1 MGSNQPSPRPLTFL
15 LTMVVSS
22 NLAKSPLSERIGSR
36 SRNSK
41 GACARE
47 RERNFDG
54 ISTEFLAENG
64 MREEWSRERKRGT
77 RWRQRAGGTRGL
89 ACESVIAPP
98 PTHRRVRHVD
108 KGGETDREEKAR

>member
-22 NLAKSPLSERIGSR
+22 NTLSERIGSR

-47 RERNFDG
+47 REEFRRNFDG
-54 ISTEFLAENG
+54 IFG
-64 MREEWSRERKRGT
+64 RKRDE
-77 RWRQRAGGTRGL
+77 RGREGPVG
-89 ACESVIAPP
+89 ANE
-98 PTHRRVRHVD
+98 RVA
-108 KGGETDREEKAR
+108 REGSHASR

>member
-47 RERNFDG
+47 REEFRRNFDG
-54 ISTEFLAENG
+54 IFGRKRDESVVA
-64 MREEWSRERKRGT
+64 REEER
-77 RWRQRAGGTRGL
+77 WCQRAGGTRGL
-89 ACESVIAPP
+89 ACELVIAPP

>member
-64 MREEWSRERKRGT
+64 MREEERDPLAPTSG
-77 RWRQRAGGTRGL
+77 WHARARMRVGDRATPY
-89 ACESVIAPP
+89 PP
-98 PTHRRVRHVD
+98 PR
-108 KGGETDREEKAR
+108 

>member
-47 RERNFDG
+47 REEFRRNFDG
-54 ISTEFLAENG
+54 IFG
-64 MREEWSRERKRGT
+64 RKRDE
-77 RWRQRAGGTRGL
+77 RGREGPVG
-89 ACESVIAPP
+89 ANE
-98 PTHRRVRHVD
+98 RVA
-108 KGGETDREEKAR
+108 REGSHASR

>member
-1 MGSNQPSPRPLTFL
+1 MGSNQPSPRPLTFP

-47 RERNFDG
+47 REEFRRNFDG
-54 ISTEFLAENG
+54 IFGRKRDERRVVA
-64 MREEWSRERKRGT
+64 REEERAPLVPTSG
-77 RWRQRAGGTRGL
+77 WHARARMRVGDRAT
-89 ACESVIAPP
+89 

-108 KGGETDREEKAR
+108 KGGETNREEKAR